1 MEVYSVIKICP
12 IVRFVKFKEVK
23 SRDVSGDG
31 VPSEGKEL
39 GGVREFAHQVLVV
52 VLGVHEEE
60 VVVLSRGRWWVHVFR
75 EVPVLG
81 SSRIPGN
88 RGTQEN
94 LYSLCTSTYVLY
106 SCKCGKTK
114 ISYRIRFKASRFKIS
129 YFLEE
134 VKQFIEVNI

>member
-52 VLGVHEEE
+52 VHSVHEEE

-94 LYSLCTSTYVLY
+94 WYSLCTSTYTAVQ
-106 SCKCGKTK
+106 CCKTK
-114 ISYRIRFKASRFKIS
+114 ISYSIRF
-129 YFLEE
+129 
-134 VKQFIEVNI
+134 

>member
-52 VLGVHEEE
+52 VHSVHEEE

-94 LYSLCTSTYVLY
+94 LYSLCTSTYTAVSVAKLKFHIEFDFKHPVLKY
-106 SCKCGKTK
+106 YIFSK
-114 ISYRIRFKASRFKIS
+114 R
-129 YFLEE
+129 
-134 VKQFIEVNI
+134 